1 MVEDDEL
8 DIEEGDSEDSDTGK
22 HVDNENHLGSGK
34 DDVGEFGEHQFE
46 VKDNDTGKHVDNEDH
61 LGSGKG
67 DEGEFGEHQFG
78 VKDNDDVGVVGI
90 ENEHLNII
98 VKNEDDKRIEED
110 VERLVD
116 DTENK
121 RDSDSSE
128 DEDNLGV
135 SYPDTSIDFQYTS
148 GGKFQL
154 QRGASTSSSRATE
167 DFVDLGD
174 GEVLDL
180 RSLGKDDET
189 RKQRLTAKQR
199 RQMRKKASVGMNDKN
214 SVENQ
219 ENVDLDPGIE
229 LTKRDGDAG
238 KCKQPIT
245 QQTVVKRGKK
255 SKLKKIKEKYGDQD
269 EEDRELMM
277 HFLGSAGAP
286 KESKGR
292 KKAKD
297 NKGRKGSAQN
307 KQGEQRMNK
316 DSNKGGTVKTTSNT
330 SKYVDKKIENGN
342 KISPGDTGKPLE
354 NFAVDLTKGLIED
367 NEKVLEEGELS
378 W

>member
-22 HVDNENHLGSGK
+22 HVDNENHLGSSK
-34 DDVGEFGEHQFE
+34 D
-46 VKDNDTGKHVDNEDH
+46 
-61 LGSGKG
+61 

-78 VKDNDDVGVVGI
+78 VKDNGDVGMVGI

-116 DTENK
+116 DTEK

-229 LTKRDGDAG
+229 LTKREGDAG

-297 NKGRKGSAQN
+297 NKGGKGSAQN

-316 DSNKGGTVKTTSNT
+316 DSNKGGTVKTTFNASN
-330 SKYVDKKIENGN
+330 YMDKKIENAN

-354 NFAVDLTKGLIED
+354 NFAVDLTKELIED
-367 NEKVLEEGELS
+367 NEQVLEKGELR